1 MLEFDRAPFGITGL
15 ETAVGLAF
23 TRLQLPIE
31 RMIDM
36 FSLNPQKIMKVAPW
50 GIFEGSPADLTVLDP
65 ARKWTFDVTK
75 SLSKSRNSPFHGWE
89 LTGKAVATIVGGKV
103 VHEDRS

>member
-31 RMIDM
+31 RYD
-36 FSLNPQKIMKVAPW
+36 
-50 GIFEGSPADLTVLDP
+50 
-65 ARKWTFDVTK
+65 
-75 SLSKSRNSPFHGWE
+75 
-89 LTGKAVATIVGGKV
+89 
-103 VHEDRS
+103 